1 MINLR
6 HLLYGGVFLVTCVA
20 CREENLV
27 GSVPEMS
34 DHILFDTPS
43 LSVETV
49 SRSTLKNA
57 LTPGETF
64 GVLGYCVPYTVGTDE
79 PNYLSASSEIGRA
92 HV

>member
-34 DHILFDTPS
+34 DHILFDNS
-43 LSVETV
+43 LFI
-49 SRSTLKNA
+49 SRNRFPQYIEKCSCS
-57 LTPGETF
+57 G
-64 GVLGYCVPYTVGTDE
+64 
-79 PNYLSASSEIGRA
+79 
-92 HV
+92 